1 MISDF
6 HSWRSLGGIL
16 CSLLWFKF
24 ISDLNCRFQIL
35 NRVIFQIKISKK
47 IPDRYSILKYFKVF
61 FDKLWNNLY
70 IISYDSYAVLIYWYQ
85 NEADLPSDLT
95 LAQLKMSER
104 VMCINIRKMV
114 TFVDDLSES
123 LAHIFSFSKIF
134 NSSSSNLRKR
144 QPSVSQISP
153 LLVQRLD
160 IFSATKYKIIRY
172 ISLCLA

>member
-70 IISYDSYAVLIYWYQ
+70 MIYNISYHMIHMLFWYTDIKWSWPPFRSDIGPIKNVRTRYVHQYPEDGDLCWWPLRVISSYILI
-85 NEADLPSDLT
+85 
-95 LAQLKMSER
+95 
-104 VMCINIRKMV
+104 
-114 TFVDDLSES
+114 F
-123 LAHIFSFSKIF
+123 
-134 NSSSSNLRKR
+134 
-144 QPSVSQISP
+144 
-153 LLVQRLD
+153 
-160 IFSATKYKIIRY
+160 
-172 ISLCLA
+172 